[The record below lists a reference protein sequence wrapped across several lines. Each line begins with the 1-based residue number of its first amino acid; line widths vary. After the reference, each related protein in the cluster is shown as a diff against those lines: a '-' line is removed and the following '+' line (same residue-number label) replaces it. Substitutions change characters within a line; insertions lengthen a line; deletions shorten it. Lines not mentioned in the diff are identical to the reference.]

1 MKRDAP
7 IKRLYELIPTNP
19 VTDRIK
25 KLYRDI
31 VALILSIHVST
42 SISVLI
48 VSTVIIII
56 VSYNYYDGDFAEN
69 ILVEAHGML
78 FDILVIGIFIL
89 SLNTLAERRIQKR
102 IENQRYRDEI
112 DDFRGWE
119 SEEAAYRNAGN
130 LKRLQRN
137 GYKGKINLKQ
147 CYLGGVD
154 LQKNWDD
161 DLLGYIKPFLAG
173 SNLKGVN
180 IAFADLQ
187 NANLMSATLQGAVF
201 FEVNLRGANFF
212 WAKLQMATLQDVNLQ
227 GANLQNA
234 YLQDAILLNVDL
246 RNTKNLRL
254 NQLAVVKSLYRSQLD
269 PELRKQVEEK
279 YLHLLEK
286 PVE

>member
-147 CYLGGVD
+147 CYLEGVD

-187 NANLMSATLQGAVF
+187 NANLMSAKLQGAVF